1 MYYLYIIICKQI
13 QTNGL
18 PISNVRSGVRVF
30 LSNKQHP
37 VGSLVFG
44 SLKYPFAK

>member
-1 MYYLYIIICKQI
+1 M

-18 PISNVRSGVRVF
+18 PISNVRSGVRVL

-37 VGSLVFG
+37 AGSLVFG
-44 SLKYPFAK
+44 SLKCPFAI